1 MLEPSGLSGKN
12 KINFVYTRP
21 MVPYLNFG
29 LLTENRSVGEEKV
42 RKVTLGKNQ
51 WFVWVPLGPG
61 EVLSCPPQLAINPKP
76 GPPLHPVLYFGL
88 GFILS

>member
-1 MLEPSGLSGKN
+1 
-12 KINFVYTRP
+12 
-21 MVPYLNFG
+21 MVPYLDRG

-51 WFVWVPLGPG
+51 CFVWVALGPG

>member
-1 MLEPSGLSGKN
+1 MVPHLDFGYSLKPQCGGGRGPAKVTFGKN
-12 KINFVYTRP
+12 
-21 MVPYLNFG
+21 LC
-29 LLTENRSVGEEKV
+29 
-42 RKVTLGKNQ
+42 
-51 WFVWVPLGPG
+51 FVWVAQGPG